1 MSKPDF
7 SDYAHEI
14 WPQVVA
20 AKSIEAGAALIA
32 DALRSA
38 YAAASP
44 EVVLGMLDRIA
55 EQEADSKALGEL
67 LAVIHRDGGQY
78 QEEKGTKQA
87 VEDAH
92 AVWAALVAERD
103 EAREAVRRLAG
114 ALEKQQELYARRIPS
129 SPPQS
134 SGPGWNRKFRA
145 DIGLDPDACGCHR
158 CIGERDERGPGGAFP
173 LSSCMMILC
182 PICGNKRC
190 PHANDHRHVCTNSN
204 EPGQPG
210 SAY

>member
-1 MSKPDF
+1 MNKPDF
-7 SDYAHEI
+7 SDYAHEL

-20 AKSIEAGAALIA
+20 AKSIEVGADLIA
-32 DALRSA
+32 DALRAA

-67 LAVIHRDGGQY
+67 LAVIHRDGGHY
-78 QEEKGTKQA
+78 QEEKGTSQA

-114 ALEKQQELYARRIPS
+114 IARTKADEARSSSRPHESELLLSYIADPVVRRVVE
-129 SPPQS
+129 
-134 SGPGWNRKFRA
+134 G
-145 DIGLDPDACGCHR
+145 
-158 CIGERDERGPGGAFP
+158 
-173 LSSCMMILC
+173 
-182 PICGNKRC
+182 
-190 PHANDHRHVCTNSN
+190 V
-204 EPGQPG
+204 
-210 SAY
+210 